1 MALEAFN
8 IEDAPI
14 GSNRLPFDRSTFVR
28 RLFRRQSAWWSS
40 FRFYH
45 EGNSGYSPSVLSLS
59 DWVYLDGY
67 FQAAR
72 PCLRRP
78 SQRYFSDQVVEIRKE
93 LAIKEPPSGKNLEAL
108 DAIREAPSASVHL
121 RRGDYVSNPRT
132 LQPNLWNLQPRIL
145 PSGGRPGFRQERTK
159 AGFPCYFFSDDPEWA
174 RENLDLGHPTRF
186 MDHNGPDQAHEDIR
200 LMAAC
205 EHHIIANSSFSWWG
219 AWLNPRHDKIVVAP
233 RRWFVDAQPG
243 TEIPDNWLRI

>member
-67 FQAAR
+67 FQ
-72 PCLRRP
+72 
-78 SQRYFSDQVVEIRKE
+78 SERYFSDQVVEIRKE

-121 RRGDYVSNPRT
+121 RRGDYVSNPRINRT
-132 LQPNLWNLQPRIL
+132 FGTCSLEYYRQAVDLV
-145 PSGGRPGFRQERTK
+145 SGRSGQKLVFHV
-159 AGFPCYFFSDDPEWA
+159 FSDDPEWA